1 LHGARVAAA
10 GLIKIKRGQ
19 LRKLSPLSGHYAP
32 PVRNFREFVRSLKE
46 AGADMSRCSVSR
58 SYAVILGLESYIK
71 TKKQAKKAER
81 GIKELVK
88 PDEKRKREEQEF
100 DTSASAA
107 REREVLR
114 KEEEERRRSG
124 SGVSARIRRSMSKGL
139 PSRGHE

>member
-1 LHGARVAAA
+1 
-10 GLIKIKRGQ
+10 
-19 LRKLSPLSGHYAP
+19 
-32 PVRNFREFVRSLKE
+32 
-46 AGADMSRCSVSR
+46 M
-58 SYAVILGLESYIK
+58 K

-114 KEEEERRRSG
+114 EEEERRKSSTG
-124 SGVSARIRRSMSKGL
+124 FSARVRRSMGKGL
-139 PSRGHE
+139 PMRGHE